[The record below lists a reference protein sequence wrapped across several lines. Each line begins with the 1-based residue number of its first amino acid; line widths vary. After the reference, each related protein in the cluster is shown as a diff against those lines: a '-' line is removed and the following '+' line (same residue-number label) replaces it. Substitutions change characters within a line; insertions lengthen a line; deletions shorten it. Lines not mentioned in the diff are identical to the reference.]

1 MTLFR
6 LLPWEYAI
14 RNLFRR
20 PLRTFLTFAGLT
32 TVIVLVFVVVGF
44 IRGLERSLAV
54 SGDPQTAIIFSLGM
68 GENLEYSSIAMRTS
82 DLVPASVTGIQERF
96 GQKYVSPEL
105 YLGTLVG
112 IGGGARDEGRGTRD
126 KRQSLDSGLSTLDS
140 TSMGLVRGVTHSAL
154 LVRQQVQIEE
164 GDWPETGE
172 VMIGRMAAT
181 KFGATAEECS
191 IGQSITFEG
200 RSWKISGV
208 FSAGGSAFESE
219 AWCRLDELQQ
229 AMKRQDLSIVAVS
242 LKRVELSGQ
251 ELISVLREQGKPQE
265 RTWSDAANAATFSGR
280 LIRIVNDRV
289 HLERMWGQVTVM
301 PIRLLSPPDQSYV
314 REVLGNREV
323 PFSDLDMFCKS
334 RLDLELQTM
343 QETDYYAS
351 LQKDYG
357 PIRWLAW
364 LVVLLVSGAGV
375 FAGLNTMYGSVVG
388 RIPELSM
395 LRTLGFVRRSIALS
409 LIQEGM
415 LLAAAASLLAALVAL
430 VLVNGA
436 AVRFTMGAFSLRID
450 SMAILI
456 GCGVG
461 LLLGFFGAIPP
472 AIRALR
478 MPVVDG
484 LKSV

>member
-1 MTLFR
+1 LSLSFR

-54 SGDPQTAIIFSLGM
+54 TGDDQTAIIFSLGM
-68 GENLEYSSIAMRTS
+68 GENLEYSSIPMRTN
-82 DLVPASVTGIQERF
+82 DLVPASVPGIQERF

-105 YLGTLVG
+105 YLGTIVRVG
-112 IGGGARDEGRGTRD
+112 REQAGMGG
-126 KRQSLDSGLSTLDS
+126 SLEPGLSALGS
-140 TSMGLVRGVTHSAL
+140 PAMGLVRGVTRSAL
-154 LVRQQVQIEE
+154 LVRRQVEIEE
-164 GDWPETGE
+164 GDWPKTGE

-181 KFGATAEECS
+181 KFGATQEEAS
-191 IGQSITFEG
+191 IGRSITFEG
-200 RSWKISGV
+200 RSWKISGI

-229 AMKRQDLSIVAVS
+229 AMKRQDLSIVAVT
-242 LKRVELSGQ
+242 LRPKLSGTDLAEALKLQ
-251 ELISVLREQGKPQE
+251 RKSQT
-265 RTWSDAANAATFSGR
+265 RTWKGSSADAVGEAK
-280 LIRIVNDRV
+280 LIKIENDLV
-289 HLERMWGQVTVM
+289 HLEKPGGQIRV
-301 PIRLLSPPDQSYV
+301 IRLGSLSRRDQQFV
-314 REVLGNREV
+314 RELLVARQDH
-323 PFSDLDMFCKS
+323 FADLDLFCKE

-343 QETDYYAS
+343 QETAYYAS
-351 LQKDYG
+351 LQEHYG
-357 PIRWLAW
+357 PVRWLAW

-395 LRTLGFVRRSIALS
+395 LQTIGFARRAIVVS
-409 LIQEGM
+409 LIQEGV

-430 VLVNGA
+430 VLINGA
-436 AVRFTMGAFSLRID
+436 PVRFTMGAFSLRID
-450 SMAILI
+450 SMAVLI

-461 LLLGFFGAIPP
+461 LSLGFFGAIHP

-478 MPVVDG
+478 MPIVDG
-484 LKSV
+484 LKAV